1 MKELFSETSINIT
14 VSGAKHMGVVIG
26 SLTFKKDYIKPKKIL
41 MFHEMRGRQ
50 NSSPGRRQVITF

>member
-1 MKELFSETSINIT
+1 
-14 VSGAKHMGVVIG
+14 MGVVIG

-50 NSSPGRRQVITF
+50 NSSPGRPQVITFNQLNQIF